1 MLSLH
6 KRGNFCQMMG
16 EKSGEKTTIFTVGC
30 FPGAPLNIN
39 DFIRCSGSLKA
50 RLNFYWCALY
60 ELMAIFRRAAIPG
73 SLIKALSENYGLLR
87 SEFYLSSILNV

>member
-1 MLSLH
+1 
-6 KRGNFCQMMG
+6 MMG
-16 EKSGEKTTIFTVGC
+16 EESGEKKTIFTVGC

-39 DFIRCSGSLKA
+39 DFFDALDPLKPD
-50 RLNFYWCALY
+50 LTSIGALCY
-60 ELMAIFRRAAIPG
+60 ELVAVFRQAAIPG